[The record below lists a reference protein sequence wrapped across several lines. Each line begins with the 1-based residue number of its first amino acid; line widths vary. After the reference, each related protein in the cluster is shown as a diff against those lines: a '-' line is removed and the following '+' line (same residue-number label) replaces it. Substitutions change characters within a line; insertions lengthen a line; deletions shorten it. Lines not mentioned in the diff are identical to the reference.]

1 MRAVEYCFTTSLNY
15 SKLIVQLKRSCL
27 RHNYHTIRYGQSCAV
42 EPQNAE
48 DLQSPLR
55 EDTRPLQEVHIFS
68 LDIFRY
74 STWLAGGLRA
84 NGNQLKASYSTEVLV
99 KRESHGLMPGLG
111 QAVGSQRIPVLS
123 KKYIFFSLD
132 VFRYIVGGRTKS
144 Q

>member
-55 EDTRPLQEVHIFS
+55 EDTRPLQEV
-68 LDIFRY
+68 
-74 STWLAGGLRA
+74 
-84 NGNQLKASYSTEVLV
+84 N
-99 KRESHGLMPGLG
+99 
-111 QAVGSQRIPVLS
+111 
-123 KKYIFFSLD
+123 IFFPGYFSIQ
-132 VFRYIVGGRTKS
+132 YMVGGRTKS
-144 Q
+144 QWEPTQSLLFNRSPCKTGIAWPHARVRTGSWFTENSRPQQEVHIFFPGRFSLHSWRED